1 MKMVRAVLTA
11 RQRMQDKDCVDA
23 IQPLAKFSGFAH
35 RTKPI
40 KSLRCIKPL
49 RAQAAMA
56 AAKNDHIHAN

>member
-40 KSLRCIKPL
+40 KKPPL
-49 RAQAAMA
+49 HKAAMRA
-56 AAKNDHIHAN
+56 GRDGCREE